1 MENFEKQTAT
11 VSLSAG
17 EGLYDLSMITDMDDN
32 EYLVEVLMI
41 FLRETPVL
49 MKEMKAAV
57 NARKNDV
64 VSAKAHKI
72 KGSAGILQAGKLTG
86 ILEEIEIIAKMSGM
100 NHELASLVESAGKQ
114 YSIIEASLKKYLKEI
129 S

>member
-1 MENFEKQTAT
+1 MENFEKNSAT
-11 VSLSAG
+11 VSVSTG
-17 EGLYDLSMITDMDDN
+17 EGLYDLSMLTDMDDK
-32 EYLVEVLMI
+32 EYLVEILTI
-41 FLRETPVL
+41 FLQETPVL

-57 NARKNDV
+57 SARKNDV

-72 KGSAGILQAGKLTG
+72 KGGVGILQASKLTG